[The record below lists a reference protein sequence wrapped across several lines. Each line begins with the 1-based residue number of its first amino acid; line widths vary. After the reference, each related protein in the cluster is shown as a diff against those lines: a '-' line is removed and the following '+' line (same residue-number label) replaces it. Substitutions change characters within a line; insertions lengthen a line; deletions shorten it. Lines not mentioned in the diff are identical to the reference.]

1 MFNYLYHRSVK
12 ILCWKVN
19 KNYSSHSSTLSK
31 YSQDWLDIFLK
42 RFDCVQNNWIANK
55 TIGLNLLW
63 DLYSEIKH
71 KTHQIKRWADQCICN
86 DQAWI
91 KLIQWGVHHTFIH
104 NRFWSCIDSCDVDT
118 WVLWNYLFILATF
131 VFVRASLSWRC
142 GGSED
147 QSWHSWRWR
156 WLPGVTGP
164 GHWGRWWRV
173 SRHLD
178 S

>member
-1 MFNYLYHRSVK
+1 MHHEEPVLHHMIRVCIVIRLPLWLSQCWITISRFNMVHNVYCYVESLQVYMFNYLYHRSVK

-42 RFDCVQNNWIANK
+42 RFDCVQNNWIADK

-118 WVLWNYLFILATF
+118 WVL
-131 VFVRASLSWRC
+131 
-142 GGSED
+142 
-147 QSWHSWRWR
+147 
-156 WLPGVTGP
+156 
-164 GHWGRWWRV
+164 
-173 SRHLD
+173 
-178 S
+178 